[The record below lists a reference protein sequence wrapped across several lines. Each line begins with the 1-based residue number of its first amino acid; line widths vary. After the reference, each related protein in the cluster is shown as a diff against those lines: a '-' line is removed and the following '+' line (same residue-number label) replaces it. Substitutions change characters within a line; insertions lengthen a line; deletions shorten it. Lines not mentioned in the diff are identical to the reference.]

1 MSAQDLQVLETRHK
15 QGETMKSKDQE
26 LLREKIFGDDDSL
39 WNDTQLTLN
48 GLEEHKFKLNQND
61 KNQQNSYSKQ
71 NIIEQNQRQ
80 SFNSRRGK
88 HLNRSSISRTR
99 IIEADLSN
107 KNGSIK
113 QIYSEMHQNECVNT
127 SNYWQNTCR
136 WNTIKI
142 NTLFNTHPYF
152 FRNLTMITKIKLK
165 MKHFLDKFTNI
176 KRSRL
181 INSEIRQLINDQS
194 DILMIEEDFLQNVLM
209 NFNKWPFF
217 KHFQIPLFKLSSQIG
232 FYIKLILTLINI
244 VYLLL
249 LSIFIVLQ
257 VEDYFS
263 KTTQLFINFFWL
275 IDILFNVNCQ
285 AYVDNDII
293 TEKVTIIGD
302 ILSEISTKDLK
313 QKQDTNTINKYMRQY
328 CISEDLQAQ
337 VNMYLQQYYQ
347 NNFLDEQ
354 SKKELVLE
362 KLPIDLLEHLKREQF
377 KGFIIKLDNLFNKI
391 LSVQTLQE
399 LCKFMQEEFYLPNQ
413 ILSQS
418 RDQSLQFI
426 IQGQLQEFKNKEQ
439 FSQNKKIGQKLQ
451 MGDNLGL
458 IDFISGISSDS
469 FVIST
474 MFTKIVKINRLDFL
488 RVIQKNDLDFQ
499 NRKPFQ
505 RNLSKNNKSILLQ
518 HDISAIAQS
527 FIYEIKKQKQIDIIQ
542 LLDLTLSDTDDTI
555 SDEDIFNKKKFKYQE
570 SLNEFQPKSNS
581 CTQIQYE
588 QTQRR
593 QRVPSLN
600 LNKVSKEFEDQQKG
614 LDLNQIQKSEF
625 FIDKVTLQG
634 IDGFKQ
640 HSLNFLSEKSRVGFK
655 DHERKNN
662 KEEFEKQ
669 RFQDEKKDGSLCL
682 NNSVTQLFPST
693 SIDNHVRSSK
703 LNFIIKYIT
712 ENFATSSQK
721 EIIQQANKQTTSNQ
735 KFLNQLFLHNNKNAS
750 LIQSINQFQNFQ
762 ELNLKNNSVSSG
774 QFINHQ
780 FDQQKDHI
788 NYFPQGLFYVQNTL
802 GSTQIVK
809 RFYLNQNHY
818 KYYGQQDFPSFY
830 ELWNFCFPQKIQI
843 KKKLSRFDPKI
854 FKKRSNR
861 LIKNDASNQVNNLPK
876 SSMHIPITNQKHN
889 LNQNTLQSYEK
900 TIFQDKDHSDKLQE
914 IKQEINYFSDNSKIH
929 SQKKQINNHIFED
942 EEEQDYQPINSQQL
956 PFYEEKE
963 KFYEQNMCTQKEC
976 QDYDHQFLQ
985 LKDYN
990 NQYFFD
996 FETQHSFQNIY
1007 QPSDYQQFYQYQ

>member
-127 SNYWQNTCR
+127 SNYW
-136 WNTIKI
+136 
-142 NTLFNTHPYF
+142 
-152 FRNLTMITKIKLK
+152 
-165 MKHFLDKFTNI
+165 
-176 KRSRL
+176 
-181 INSEIRQLINDQS
+181 
-194 DILMIEEDFLQNVLM
+194 
-209 NFNKWPFF
+209 
-217 KHFQIPLFKLSSQIG
+217 
-232 FYIKLILTLINI
+232 
-244 VYLLL
+244 
-249 LSIFIVLQ
+249 
-257 VEDYFS
+257 
-263 KTTQLFINFFWL
+263 
-275 IDILFNVNCQ
+275 
-285 AYVDNDII
+285 
-293 TEKVTIIGD
+293 
-302 ILSEISTKDLK
+302 
-313 QKQDTNTINKYMRQY
+313 
-328 CISEDLQAQ
+328 DLQAQ

-788 NYFPQGLFYVQNTL
+788 NYFPQ
-802 GSTQIVK
+802 
-809 RFYLNQNHY
+809 
-818 KYYGQQDFPSFY
+818 
-830 ELWNFCFPQKIQI
+830 ELH
-843 KKKLSRFDPKI
+843 
-854 FKKRSNR
+854 SN
-861 LIKNDASNQVNNLPK
+861 
-876 SSMHIPITNQKHN
+876 
-889 LNQNTLQSYEK
+889 
-900 TIFQDKDHSDKLQE
+900 
-914 IKQEINYFSDNSKIH
+914 
-929 SQKKQINNHIFED
+929 
-942 EEEQDYQPINSQQL
+942 
-956 PFYEEKE
+956 
-963 KFYEQNMCTQKEC
+963 
-976 QDYDHQFLQ
+976 
-985 LKDYN
+985 
-990 NQYFFD
+990 
-996 FETQHSFQNIY
+996 
-1007 QPSDYQQFYQYQ
+1007 